1 MEYRITEHREIEHE
15 SKKKDTE
22 RCPFLVASIESSC
35 STSRGAETPKR
46 GKVGL
51 IPIEGVFWDSM
62 LKKF

>member
-1 MEYRITEHREIEHE
+1 MHAMERSFFSDSSPDREGDGE
-15 SKKKDTE
+15 S
-22 RCPFLVASIESSC
+22 RPFLL
-35 STSRGAETPKR
+35 GNLM